1 MGSEHF
7 GGIAFSGSENAAT
20 TGYNEQLTVEADEQ
34 ALFMKSLGMGFGRQE
49 GVKLTFEGGAELY
62 WDMLIEQLQ

>member
-1 MGSEHF
+1 
-7 GGIAFSGSENAAT
+7 
-20 TGYNEQLTVEADEQ
+20 
-34 ALFMKSLGMGFGRQE
+34 LFMKSLGMGFGRQE